1 MPSITTSF
9 ATAHGVGHDGDRV
22 HLLLVNQLRDVI
34 DVVHVVVAGAHCP
47 LAVAVAAQVRRDD
60 VVVVAKGLSDP
71 VPIPAV
77 IAPAMHHQHRWRVL
91 VGPVH
96 IVEPEPLREIR
107 VGGGAFHN
115 ADVLL

>member
-34 DVVHVVVAGAHCP
+34 DIVHVVVAGAHSP
-47 LAVAVAAQVRRDD
+47 LAVAVAPQIRSDD
-60 VVVVAKGLSDP
+60 VIVVAKRLSDP

-77 IAPAMHHQHRWRVL
+77 IASAMDHQHRRRVL

-96 IVEPEPLREIR
+96 IVEPEPLRKIR